1 MSAPAAV
8 SEVWPIPVVTT
19 VFSSGFDTMLPTVT
33 AVLRFTQ
40 YNGTVSPSPLD
51 NTSTF
56 PTWHPDTEANI
67 TKPHKCLQV
76 LYEDVGN
83 SRCDVYF
90 CKNCHSMQNCVK
102 IHGVFVVVV
111 VVCHLL

>member
-1 MSAPAAV
+1 MRLGQYLTV
-8 SEVWPIPVVTT
+8 S
-19 VFSSGFDTMLPTVT
+19 SSGSDTMLPTVT

-56 PTWHPDTEANI
+56 TTWHPDTEANI

-76 LYEDVGN
+76 LFEDVGN
-83 SRCDVYF
+83 SRCRVY
-90 CKNCHSMQNCVK
+90 S
-102 IHGVFVVVV
+102 
-111 VVCHLL
+111 